1 MDFKLILIILVL
13 VIGIGFIIKELMSQK
28 EQLKKVNDSIDNGV
42 NNNIKTL
49 KNRINVVASEIKNY
63 NNDLVIQ
70 MKKINSINS
79 QMVTSMS
86 NYYTESES
94 DGNKNLIDYLSDAK
108 KTDGEFK
115 IKFSDSKSDTKSPQ
129 KSASI
134 LSLQKYKVLEDSA
147 TSSDNTS
154 IISQLN
160 KLNVIKQ
167 NIEEQIINEEQINQD
182 NNDDITSEI
191 EEEEV
196 QEEIIHNEIS
206 QEEISQ
212 ELEEQL
218 QELHEEL
225 SVKSSKSSQSSQSI
239 KLDNITIGSSA
250 SNKGKKMQLENK
262 SVDTNKIMA
271 LTKLNAIT
279 SYKKE
284 ELDRIAKILS
294 LPTTY
299 SDGNKRKPYNKEELY
314 SKIKDFINNKSK

>member
-1 MDFKLILIILVL
+1 
-13 VIGIGFIIKELMSQK
+13 
-28 EQLKKVNDSIDNGV
+28 
-42 NNNIKTL
+42 
-49 KNRINVVASEIKNY
+49 
-63 NNDLVIQ
+63 
-70 MKKINSINS
+70 
-79 QMVTSMS
+79 MVTSMS

-196 QEEIIHNEIS
+196 QEDIIHNEIS

-225 SVKSSKSSQSSQSI
+225 SVKSSKSSKSSRSSQSI
-239 KLDNITIGSSA
+239 KLDNITIGSTA